1 MHESLPLGKVKK
13 QKEKI
18 SYCQIVRVSNIS
30 NKSKSRSTLVGKKNT
45 KIHAKNQ
52 LFLVL
57 FSIFKKGHNEK
68 SHGKIEQMI
77 R

>member
-30 NKSKSRSTLVGKKNT
+30 NKSKSRKNT
-45 KIHAKNQ
+45 KRPKNQ

-68 SHGKIEQMI
+68 SHGKTEQMI

>member
-30 NKSKSRSTLVGKKNT
+30 NKSISRSTQVGKKNT
-45 KIHAKNQ
+45 KNQ

-57 FSIFKKGHNEK
+57 FSIFKTGHNEK